1 VLEIALRLTPSPP
14 RARRTAD
21 ALRRRLASVEGIRLA
36 SIDQEAGRTVLVI
49 AVALGEPAE
58 IQHGSGRA
66 QRGLL
71 ALQGLLDDFRDC
83 DPAFV
88 PLPEAA

>member
-1 VLEIALRLTPSPP
+1 MVEIALRLTPSPP
-14 RARRTAD
+14 RAKRTAD
-21 ALRRRLASVEGIRLA
+21 ALRRRLVAGEGLRLA
-36 SIDQEAGRTVLVI
+36 CIDQEAGRTVLVI
-49 AVALGEPAE
+49 AVELGEPEE
-58 IQHGSGRA
+58 IQRGSGRA

-71 ALQGLLDDFRDC
+71 ELQELLDEFRDC